1 MSKKLQ
7 HTKSIEPVQKIV
19 LPHNNQMSKCT
30 KERKKENI
38 TNSKGKRSSNL
49 QRQTYEDYTRILT
62 NNIQK
67 ILVKCPVDPKRTP
80 MPALA
85 TI

>member
-1 MSKKLQ
+1 MYK
-7 HTKSIEPVQKIV
+7 
-19 LPHNNQMSKCT
+19 
-30 KERKKENI
+30 RKKENI

-49 QRQTYEDYTRILT
+49 QRQTYEDYIRFSPIK
-62 NNIQK
+62 IQK
-67 ILVKCPVDPKRTP
+67 ILVKCPADPKRTP